1 MWLWFA
7 PVLAQVVL
15 GTLPSEFPETPNS
28 VTFEGKQL
36 FVDGKPFF
44 IKVVSGG
51 GVAALLMMLFVLI
64 MLL

>member
-36 FVDGKPFF
+36 FVAGKPFF
-44 IKVVSGG
+44 IKVVS
-51 GVAALLMMLFVLI
+51 VLL
-64 MLL
+64 